1 MSLLSL
7 KNLSIFQVVVWGKNP
22 NSATVN
28 SFKIEKPVFQ
38 MSVHPM
44 KYFQKSCISV
54 KHKSSSLPYYYSCL
68 TLVRYNVHYR
78 IGAQQNT
85 ERKKEAT
92 VPLLFFWLD
101 YSERLTR
108 SSRALSYLCYLM
120 QTGVT
125 FCVLYRHKST
135 ALTVKEFKYFI
146 CFLSLLMILTFMA
159 TFEFIP
165 FVTLQALIRC
175 FTLMFL

>member
-1 MSLLSL
+1 MSL

-22 NSATVN
+22 NSAIVN

-54 KHKSSSLPYYYSCL
+54 KHKSSFLPYYYSCL

-78 IGAQQNT
+78 ICAQQNT
-85 ERKKEAT
+85 KRKKEAT

-125 FCVLYRHKST
+125 FCVSYRHIRT
-135 ALTVKEFKYFI
+135 AVTVKELKCPIHFKFYIQMVLHLCEFR
-146 CFLSLLMILTFMA
+146 LLENLNLL
-159 TFEFIP
+159 P
-165 FVTLQALIRC
+165 HC
-175 FTLMFL
+175 KH

>member
-1 MSLLSL
+1 ML
-7 KNLSIFQVVVWGKNP
+7 Q
-22 NSATVN
+22 
-28 SFKIEKPVFQ
+28 SFTFLAYFKWNTLYFNKQLCNQ
-38 MSVHPM
+38 MKH
-44 KYFQKSCISV
+44 FQKSCISV
-54 KHKSSSLPYYYSCL
+54 KHKSSFLPYYYSCL

-125 FCVLYRHKST
+125 FCVSYRHKST
-135 ALTVKEFKYFI
+135 AITV
-146 CFLSLLMILTFMA
+146 
-159 TFEFIP
+159 
-165 FVTLQALIRC
+165 
-175 FTLMFL
+175 